1 MRIAG
6 LAYPGRNI
14 IAMLKTTQI
23 NGAQLVCA
31 DSLQFIKTIPDNSVN
46 LIATDPPYF
55 GVKSNDWDNQWESDA
70 DFLGWL
76 DEFLAE
82 FWRILAPNGS
92 LYMFSGS
99 RLAAKIELL
108 TRDRFNVLNHITWA
122 KPSGVWRRQNKESLR
137 TFFPATE
144 RIIFAE
150 HYGASGYAKGQSGY
164 ASKCAEL
171 RKDVF
176 SPLIGTF
183 VSARQKLGISA
194 ADINAAT
201 GKKMC
206 SHWFSSSQWQL
217 PSLDD
222 FNKLHGLFMQR
233 AQVLGV
239 ACPPPFDVGY
249 SEHEKQYA
257 DLKTQY
263 DAVKAQYD
271 GLKAQYESLRRPFS
285 VTADVPYTDV
295 WEFPPVQ
302 YYPGKHPCEKPA
314 AMMEHIIRSSSRPGD
329 VVADFFM
336 GSGSTIKEA
345 LKLGRKAIGVEI
357 EEERYLQTVE
367 EVKEVVKKEDS

>member
-6 LAYPGRNI
+6 LAYPGKTI

-55 GVKSNDWDNQWESDA
+55 GVKTNDWDNQWESDA
-70 DFLGWL
+70 EFLGWL

-99 RLAAKIELL
+99 RLASKIELL

-122 KPSGVWRRQNKESLR
+122 KPSGIWKRQNKESLR
-137 TFFPATE
+137 AFFPATE

-150 HYGASGYAKGQSGY
+150 HYGASGYAKGQAGY
-164 ASKCAEL
+164 ASKCADLQKEI
-171 RKDVF
+171 F
-176 SPLIGTF
+176 EPLIELF
-183 VSARQKLGISA
+183 ASARRQLGISA

-201 GKKMC
+201 GKQMC
-206 SHWFSSSQWQL
+206 SHWFSASQWRL
-217 PSLDD
+217 PSLVD
-222 FNKLHGLFMQR
+222 FQKLQALFQR
-233 AQVLGV
+233 RAEEMGV
-239 ACPPPFDVGY
+239 ACPPPFNVGY
-249 SEHEKQYA
+249 AEHQQHYAELKQSYESV
-257 DLKTQY
+257 KGQY
-263 DAVKAQYD
+263 DD
-271 GLKAQYESLRRPFS
+271 LKAQYENLRRPFS

-295 WEFPPVQ
+295 WQFPPVQ

-314 AMMEHIIRSSSRPGD
+314 ALMEHIIKSSTRPGD

-336 GSGSTIKEA
+336 GSGSTVKAA
-345 LKLGRKAIGVEI
+345 LKLGRKAIGVEL
-357 EEERYLQTVE
+357 EEERYLQTVD
-367 EVKEVVKKEDS
+367 EVKSSTER

>member
-14 IAMLKTTQI
+14 IAMQKKTQI
-23 NGAQLVCA
+23 KGAQLVCA

-70 DFLGWL
+70 EFLGWL

-122 KPSGVWRRQNKESLR
+122 KPSGVWKRQNKESLR
-137 TFFPATE
+137 AFFPATE

-150 HYGASGYAKGQSGY
+150 HYGASGYAKGQAGY
-164 ASKCAEL
+164 ASKCADLQKEI
-171 RKDVF
+171 F
-176 SPLIGTF
+176 EPLIELF
-183 VSARQKLGISA
+183 ANARRQLGISA

-201 GKKMC
+201 EKKMC
-206 SHWFSSSQWQL
+206 SHWFSSSQWRL
-217 PSLDD
+217 PSLVD
-222 FNKLHGLFMQR
+222 FQKLQALFQR
-233 AQVLGV
+233 RAAEMGV
-239 ACPPPFDVGY
+239 ACPPPFNVGY
-249 SEHEKQYA
+249 AEHEQHYAELKQNYESV
-257 DLKTQY
+257 KGKY
-263 DAVKAQYD
+263 DD
-271 GLKAQYESLRRPFS
+271 LKAQYENLRRPFS

-295 WEFPPVQ
+295 WQFPPVQ

-314 AMMEHIIRSSSRPGD
+314 ALMEHIISSSTRPGD

-336 GSGSTIKEA
+336 GSGSTVKAA
-345 LKLGRKAIGVEI
+345 LKLGRKAIGVEL
-357 EEERYLQTVE
+357 EEERYLQTVSE
-367 EVKEVVKKEDS
+367 IEKQ

>member
-6 LAYPGRNI
+6 LAYPGKTI
-14 IAMLKTTQI
+14 IAMLKTI
-23 NGAQLVCA
+23 NIKEAQLVCA

-55 GVKSNDWDNQWESDA
+55 GVKANSWDNQWESDA

-92 LYMFSGS
+92 LYMFTGS
-99 RLAAKIELL
+99 RLASNIEIL
-108 TRDRFNVLNHITWA
+108 TRNRFNVLNHITWA
-122 KPSGVWRRQNKESLR
+122 KPSGVWKRCHKEDLR
-137 TFFPATE
+137 SYFPATE

-164 ASKCAEL
+164 ASKCADL
-171 RKDVF
+171 QRDIF
-176 SPLIGTF
+176 SPLIELF
-183 VSARQKLGISA
+183 ASARRQLGISA

-201 GKKMC
+201 GKQMC
-206 SHWFSSSQWQL
+206 SHWFSSSQWRL
-217 PSLDD
+217 PALAD
-222 FNKLHGLFMQR
+222 FNKLQALFQCR
-233 AQVLGV
+233 ADSLGV
-239 ACPPPFDVGY
+239 PCPPPFDVGY
-249 SEHEKQYA
+249 GEHQQHYA
-257 DLKTQY
+257 DLKQRY
-263 DAVKAQYD
+263 EAVKLQYGD
-271 GLKAQYESLRRPFS
+271 LKAQYENLRRPFS

-314 AMMEHIIRSSSRPGD
+314 ALMEHIIKSSSRPGD

-336 GSGSTIKEA
+336 GSGSTVKAA
-345 LKLGRKAIGVEI
+345 LKLGRKAIGVEL
-357 EEERYLQTVE
+357 EEERFLQTVNE
-367 EVKEVVKKEDS
+367 IEKL